1 MIYTPFPGEFIA
13 SALRRGKEI
22 QGIKNCR
29 KFDFQIKRIKPTTR
43 DGKWEFVLPPVIED
57 AGVSTEALQEN
68 TLYPL
73 YSALGRGVTAG
84 PYAPRSAWKICT
96 KCVIEDTTNYGSPYI
111 HVCHLPKSLKLCHKH
126 AIPLRG
132 RCPACGILIAS
143 HNISDFITCS
153 NSFPQE
159 IPSTEIVHQSYAI
172 FAKKLLKF
180 RGATYSTAAV
190 DERLVSQYVE
200 VIYNNDYSLGWSSY
214 RSHVS
219 EIIGMDFDNTKVGY
233 HTFDLCLALA
243 FLGFETTEDY
253 IAAVQRRPKQQHVG
267 VRCLSMRLSTHL

>member
-1 MIYTPFPGEFIA
+1 MIYAPFPGEFIA

-43 DGKWEFVLPPVIED
+43 NGKWEFVLPPVIAE

-73 YSALGRGVTAG
+73 YSALGRGPTAG
-84 PYAPRSAWKICT
+84 PYAPRFAWKICT
-96 KCVIEDTTNYGSPYI
+96 ECVIDDTTMHGSPYI
-111 HVCHLPKSLKLCHKH
+111 HVCHLPKSIKLCHRH

-132 RCPACGILIAS
+132 LCPACGITIAS
-143 HNISDFITCS
+143 HNISDFIICS

-159 IPSTEIVHQSYAI
+159 IPSTETVHQNYAI
-172 FAKKLLKF
+172 FAKNLLKF
-180 RGATYSTAAV
+180 RGSTYSTPTV
-190 DERLVSQYVE
+190 DDRLVRQYVE
-200 VIYNNDYSLGWSSY
+200 VIYNNDYCLGWDSY
-214 RSHVS
+214 RRHVS
-219 EIIGMDFDNTKVGY
+219 KIIGMDFDKSKVGH

-253 IAAVQRRPKQQHVG
+253 IAAVQRRPKQQRVEA
-267 VRCLSMRLSTHL
+267 RCLSMRF